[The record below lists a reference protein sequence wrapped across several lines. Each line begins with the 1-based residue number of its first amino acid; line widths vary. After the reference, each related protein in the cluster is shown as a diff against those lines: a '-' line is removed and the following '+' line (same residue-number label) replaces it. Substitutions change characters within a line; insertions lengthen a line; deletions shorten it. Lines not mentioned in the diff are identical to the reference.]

1 MQKKKWIALLLCV
14 VMSAL
19 ALSACGS
26 ADAED
31 KNNETGK
38 TTTTETSGGSGS
50 SSGSSSSS
58 SSSSSAAGSMSETL
72 KEFSSDELLSGKHHV
87 EMDIQDH
94 GTVVL
99 ELDADQA
106 PISVT
111 NFIDLAKQ
119 GFYNGLTFHRIINTQ
134 FVQGG
139 DPLGNGTGG
148 PGYTIKGEFAANG
161 VNNTLSHT
169 RGAISMARTSNFD
182 GGGCQFFIMDADYTA
197 FDGQYACFGYV
208 TDGMDYIDEI
218 CNMTEMQDSNGTIA
232 PQDQPVISEIRVID

>member
-1 MQKKKWIALLLCV
+1 MHIKKWIALFLCL
-14 VMSAL
+14 VMGVFAL
-19 ALSACGS
+19 TACGNT
-26 ADAED
+26 ATND
-31 KNNETGK
+31 NNTDD
-38 TTTTETSGGSGS
+38 SGS
-50 SSGSSSSS
+50 TVTAASSSESGKSTGSSSSS
-58 SSSSSAAGSMSETL
+58 SSSSGSLSESV
-72 KEFSSDELLSGKHHV
+72 KEFSTDELLSGKHHV
-87 EMDIQDH
+87 EMDIEDH

-106 PISVT
+106 PVSVT

-119 GFYNGLTFHRIINTQ
+119 GFYDGLTFHRIINTQ

-148 PGYTIKGEFAANG
+148 PGYRIKGEFAANG

-169 RGAISMARTSNFD
+169 RGAISMARTSDYN
-182 GGGCQFFIMDADYTA
+182 GGGCQFFIMDSDYTA

-218 CNMTEMQDSNGTIA
+218 CNLTEMQDSNGTIA
-232 PQDQPVISEIRVID
+232 PDDQPVIAEIRVID